1 MFKFILTDNIT
12 REKMLDFLRP
22 ICRSN
27 KDIGYH
33 SINWVDGVYDS
44 ENKIF
49 ITQVYCVLDGIARC
63 DVDFYKYIVIE
74 DNSVVFT
81 VTNDYNYITQDY
93 DFCISRNYQKFSEIV
108 KEGLQVYLSRK
119 EHREFEK
126 SLEENNGKNF
136 NYFEHYRNTND
147 KMNKRLF

>member
-22 ICRSN
+22 ICRTN
-27 KDIGYH
+27 KDIGYQ

-49 ITQVYCVLDGIARC
+49 ITQIYCVPDLIACC
-63 DVDFYKYIVIE
+63 DVDFYEYIVIE

-81 VTNDYNYITQDY
+81 VTNNYNYIIQDY
-93 DFCISRNYQKFSEIV
+93 DFRISRNYQKFSEIV
-108 KEGLQVYLSRK
+108 KEGLQVYLNRK
-119 EHREFEK
+119 KHREFEK
-126 SLEENNGKNF
+126 SLEENNGEIF
-136 NYFEHYRNTND
+136 NYFEHYQNTND